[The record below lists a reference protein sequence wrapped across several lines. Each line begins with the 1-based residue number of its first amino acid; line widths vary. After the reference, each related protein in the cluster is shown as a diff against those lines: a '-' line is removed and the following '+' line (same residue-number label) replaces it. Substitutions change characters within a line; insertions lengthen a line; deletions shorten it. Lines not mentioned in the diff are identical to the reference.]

1 MERVIYKHVYNYLQQ
16 NKLIYEYQSG
26 FLPKHSTQFVG
37 YLLWWSDLLNII
49 CKGNAILFGHSFN
62 ILWLMTSGPDALFE
76 NNGESY
82 IQTCL

>member
-26 FLPKHSTQFVG
+26 FLPNG

-49 CKGNAILFGHSFN
+49 CKGNAILLGHSFN
-62 ILWLMTSGPDALFE
+62 ILWLMTSGPDVLF
-76 NNGESY
+76 G
-82 IQTCL
+82 